1 METAA
6 VSTGETDRLLVLI
19 GDSIRLGYQATV
31 RQHLPGT
38 DIWSPEANGG
48 DSANVLAHLDQ
59 WVGVRSPCV
68 VHLNCGLHDLKKP
81 FDNGRAQVGLAD
93 YGRNLGSIFDQI
105 LAMGSRLIWATT
117 TPVDEVLHHRNKG
130 FDRLTA
136 DVDAYNSVA
145 LELAA
150 ERNIPVDDLHAVIDD
165 AGRTRLLKEDGVH
178 FVDEGS
184 RLLGEAVA
192 AFVRPFLSG

>member
-1 METAA
+1 
-6 VSTGETDRLLVLI
+6 
-19 GDSIRLGYQATV
+19 
-31 RQHLPGT
+31 
-38 DIWSPEANGG
+38 
-48 DSANVLAHLDQ
+48 
-59 WVGVRSPCV
+59 
-68 VHLNCGLHDLKKP
+68 
-81 FDNGRAQVGLAD
+81 
-93 YGRNLGSIFDQI
+93 
-105 LAMGSRLIWATT
+105 
-117 TPVDEVLHHRNKG
+117 
-130 FDRLTA
+130 
-136 DVDAYNSVA
+136 VDAYNSVA